1 MSDLPFEGYPR
12 DHLVG
17 IVDSHAEATK
27 LAADLNLEGVADVQV
42 LSGPEGAE
50 ALDSDGSEHGL
61 FGRLLRTV
69 ERMSAEID
77 HLREYERAVREGST
91 VVVALAKEDQV
102 RERAT
107 ETFRKHNAR
116 FVNYFGS
123 MTVELVVR

>member
-17 IVDSHAEATK
+17 IVDNDGAA
-27 LAADLNLEGVADVQV
+27 LAAELEQQGVPDVQI

-50 ALDSDGSEHGL
+50 VLDSDGSEHGL

-69 ERMSAEID
+69 ERVSAEID

-91 VVVALAKEDQV
+91 VVVALAKEEAV

-107 ETFRKHNAR
+107 EVFRKHNAR

>member
-17 IVDSHAEATK
+17 IVDDEAAANA
-27 LAADLNLEGVADVQV
+27 LAAELEQQGVAEVQV
-42 LSGPEGAE
+42 LTGAEGAE
-50 ALDSDGSEHGL
+50 MLDSDGSEHGL
-61 FGRLLRTV
+61 FGRMLRAV

-77 HLREYERAVREGST
+77 HLREYERAVREGSA
-91 VVVALAKEDQV
+91 VVVALAKEEPQ

-107 ETFRKHNAR
+107 EVFRKHDAR